1 VQKIRCPILLG
12 LISKNNELRELN
24 ISRGL
29 FTWSNNHANPI
40 LKKLDRILISR
51 EWEILFPT
59 IHGHKEPRNMSDHN
73 PLIISTQSD
82 DPRCRRE
89 FRYELT
95 WLKHPDF
102 LHRVAE
108 IWHAPTRDELVL
120 DRVIFKIKKVKKFL
134 EGWGFSQARSRKRR
148 EKDITEELADL
159 EIMEE
164 NDPLNLS

>member
-1 VQKIRCPILLG
+1 
-12 LISKNNELRELN
+12 
-24 ISRGL
+24 
-29 FTWSNNHANPI
+29 
-40 LKKLDRILISR
+40 
-51 EWEILFPT
+51 
-59 IHGHKEPRNMSDHN
+59 
-73 PLIISTQSD
+73 
-82 DPRCRRE
+82 
-89 FRYELT
+89 
-95 WLKHPDF
+95 LKHPDF

-108 IWHAPTRDELVL
+108 IWHAPTRDEVVL